1 MWFKDKKSRTFSRSN
16 ITAGWAERDKK
27 ELKKNMAVEPVAIAG
42 GMANITAGAEVAK
55 DMAVTGGNFLVTNT
69 VGAFMLGMVG
79 LAFGVALVVKLVR
92 GRRGRR

>member
-1 MWFKDKKSRTFSRSN
+1 
-16 ITAGWAERDKK
+16 
-27 ELKKNMAVEPVAIAG
+27 MAVEPVAIAG